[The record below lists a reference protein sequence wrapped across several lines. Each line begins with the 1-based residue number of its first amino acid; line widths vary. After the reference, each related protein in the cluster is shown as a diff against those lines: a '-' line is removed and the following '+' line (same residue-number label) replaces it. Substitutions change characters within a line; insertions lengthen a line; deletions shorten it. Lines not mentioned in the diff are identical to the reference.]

1 MLNSQL
7 KSMSSPRKRDTV
19 LTVWLTLLLVANI
32 AGTLLY
38 VFLALF
44 PAGFSPF
51 LPVLATWIIYLFTAF
66 GALNVACVC
75 FLFLWKKWAFFALC
89 GSAAAAFAVNLYI
102 GVGVPSVAGVAG
114 VVITYLVLHQQ
125 WNLFDDF

>member
-1 MLNSQL
+1 
-7 KSMSSPRKRDTV
+7 MSSPRKRETV
-19 LTVWLTLLLVANI
+19 LTVWLTLLLAANI

-38 VFLALF
+38 VFLAIY
-44 PAGFSPF
+44 PAGFAPF
-51 LPVLATWIIYLFTAF
+51 FPELATWIIYLFTAIE
-66 GALNVACVC
+66 AINVACVC

-89 GSAAAAFAVNLYI
+89 CTAVVTFGVNLYI
-102 GVGVPSVAGVAG
+102 GVGVPAIAGLAG